1 LWKIRRSTMKASPE
15 PIVGSTRQLERRA
28 RADSMNTPGPGA
40 AVSPR
45 PAAQLARPSVD
56 APPAPPADE
65 GRRRKGLSIEDAGM
79 EMLLLFTVAAFA
91 VVGAVWL
98 TASVDSWWILL
109 PAMGIHLI
117 ATSAVLGTLWYLA
130 GDGEEPDDPEA

>member
-1 LWKIRRSTMKASPE
+1 MKAPPE
-15 PIVGSTRQLERRA
+15 PIVGSTKQLERRA
-28 RADSMNTPGPGA
+28 RAGSMNTPALGA

-45 PAAQLARPSVD
+45 PAVEPARPSLD
-56 APPAPPADE
+56 APPESPADE
-65 GRRRKGLSIEDAGM
+65 NRRPSKGLSIEDAGV
-79 EMLLLFTVAAFA
+79 EMLLLFVVAAFA

-117 ATSAVLGTLWYLA
+117 ATFAVLATLWYLA
-130 GDGEEPDDPEA
+130 GDGEEPDDPED

>member
-1 LWKIRRSTMKASPE
+1 MKAPPE

-28 RADSMNTPGPGA
+28 RADSLNTPGPGA

-45 PAAQLARPSVD
+45 PAAQPAHPSVD

-65 GRRRKGLSIEDAGM
+65 DRRPRKGLSIEDAGL
-79 EMLLLFTVAAFA
+79 EMLLLFMVAAFA

-117 ATSAVLGTLWYLA
+117 ATFAVLGTLWYLA
-130 GDGEEPDDPEA
+130 GDGEEPDDPED